1 MDFVR
6 ITTALGFFAFVANPV
21 SARGILGQKAPSWG
35 VTEWKNLPE
44 GKKQL
49 DLEDF
54 KSKVVYLYCF
64 QSWCPGCHRYGF
76 PTLKKAIS
84 RFKGNKD
91 VTFVAV
97 QTVFEGAS
105 VNTPAKAWSTAK
117 RYDLKIPVGPSGD
130 E

>member
-54 KSKVVYLYCF
+54 KKLHVPNHHVERMVNEAKSKIRGQEQATQLAN
-64 QSWCPGCHRYGF
+64 QNSKNLTSQLNIIGREN
-76 PTLKKAIS
+76 TRLKH
-84 RFKGNKD
+84 
-91 VTFVAV
+91 
-97 QTVFEGAS
+97 E
-105 VNTPAKAWSTAK
+105 NTRLTEEMDK
-117 RYDLKIPVGPSGD
+117 
-130 E
+130 